1 MGRIAVWFKRIAI
14 GVLLLILLLAIAP
27 FLIPLR
33 HSVGVLPERP
43 FENSL
48 HADVAGVR
56 LHAQAWPAKDVA
68 GPEPCAFALIH
79 GFAGSSYSWRELAPR
94 LAARGHAV
102 LAVDLPGFGYS
113 DRRNW
118 PLEDGEGVWQ
128 ILDAVRP
135 GARWCLIG
143 HSMGARVAAAAV
155 SRKPERVDA
164 VVYLGGG
171 PLGRGE
177 PGLRQRAIALLLRL
191 PPVQRWVAVY
201 ADRTQFNAERFATL
215 LGSAYGRNP
224 TMAEI
229 EGYLTPLL
237 VEGTAAAIL
246 NRMAT
251 ARATI
256 DEAAIAR
263 VPTLLLWGA
272 VDAWVPPRV
281 AERTR
286 ERVPTFQLEML
297 AGAGHNPMETH
308 IAETWEVLD
317 SWLASV
323 AARAGR
329 SESVPEKTDA
339 PAESDADAAGTPA
352 G

>member
-1 MGRIAVWFKRIAI
+1 
-14 GVLLLILLLAIAP
+14 
-27 FLIPLR
+27 
-33 HSVGVLPERP
+33 
-43 FENSL
+43 
-48 HADVAGVR
+48 
-56 LHAQAWPAKDVA
+56 
-68 GPEPCAFALIH
+68 LIH

-94 LAARGHAV
+94 LAQRGHAV

-118 PLEDGEGVWQ
+118 PIDDGDGVWQ
-128 ILDAVRP
+128 VLDAVRP

-143 HSMGARVAAAAV
+143 HSMGARVVAAAV

-177 PGLRQRAIALLLRL
+177 PGLRQRATALLLRL
-191 PPVQRWVAVY
+191 PPIQRWVAVY

-224 TMAEI
+224 TVAEI
-229 EGYLTPLL
+229 EGYLMPLQ

-251 ARATI
+251 ARATV

-286 ERVPTFQLEML
+286 ERVPAFQLEML

-323 AARAGR
+323 AARAER
-329 SESVPEKTDA
+329 SGAGPEETDA
-339 PAESDADAAGTPA
+339 RAGSDTDAGDTPA